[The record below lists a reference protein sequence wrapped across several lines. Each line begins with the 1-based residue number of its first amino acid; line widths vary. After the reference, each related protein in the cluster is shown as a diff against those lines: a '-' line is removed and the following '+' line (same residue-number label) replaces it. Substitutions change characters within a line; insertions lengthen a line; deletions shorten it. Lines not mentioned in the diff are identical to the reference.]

1 MLSVVWP
8 QQPLYCWGMPE
19 HLVCYNSYLKACHIA
34 SHEEEI
40 YNSLHHYISI
50 PQNVRSTRADHNT
63 NKEVSGHHT
72 TYDYV
77 WWMWPIRGHVSTT
90 SSFLIEQD
98 QDFILTTCHPTNA
111 STSYSPI
118 RCRSDSSASWKSTI
132 CRTDLDIQTLMSKVS
147 TIGWRK
153 YSFMAAWRRLLR
165 STPWKHC
172 WYLPSNRTLSYNSYF
187 ILIKIHIIVMSVFPV
202 SFGDNVELDPN
213 ELESEMGKKPHTKR
227 HKIWKSTVLTM
238 QSPNIW
244 MGQNRWGYTY
254 TQIGLLITYIW
265 NFLK

>member
-1 MLSVVWP
+1 
-8 QQPLYCWGMPE
+8 
-19 HLVCYNSYLKACHIA
+19 
-34 SHEEEI
+34 
-40 YNSLHHYISI
+40 
-50 PQNVRSTRADHNT
+50 
-63 NKEVSGHHT
+63 
-72 TYDYV
+72 
-77 WWMWPIRGHVSTT
+77 MWPIRGHVSTA

-98 QDFILTTCHPTNA
+98 QDFILTTCHPVNV
-111 STSYSPI
+111 STPYSPI

-202 SFGDNVELDPN
+202 SLGDNVDIVSWIQTN
-213 ELESEMGKKPHTKR
+213 C
-227 HKIWKSTVLTM
+227 
-238 QSPNIW
+238 N
-244 MGQNRWGYTY
+244 
-254 TQIGLLITYIW
+254 
-265 NFLK
+265 LKWEKTANT